1 MTSQDTL
8 AHGKGNL
15 TSPKDIQLCNN
26 VCSRARTTA
35 LSVPAMSMEETL
47 LRRTTELASML
58 ASGMT
63 PNVNELNHRICSTY
77 FGILCFGP
85 RHV

>member
-1 MTSQDTL
+1 MSSQDTL
-8 AHGKGNL
+8 ADGKGNL
-15 TSPKDIQLCNN
+15 TSLKHVQLCN
-26 VCSRARTTA
+26 VCSRARTIA

-47 LRRTTELASML
+47 LRLTTELASML

-63 PNVNELNHRICSTY
+63 SNVNELNHRIFSTY
-77 FGILCFGP
+77 IGILCFGP